1 MALYWIKPNSFE
13 EVEALYNNTKPLGGS
28 KNKGKDIR
36 PTGDRRRKMER
47 VHKFTDNC
55 YGLMDGGVADPMGW
69 WAHYRATEEQA
80 TETEMLRHAPIVWR
94 RHKDGSQ
101 TVTIRNESG
110 QGAHN
115 SRYSFLDR
123 HIPRAMR
130 FSIRNGKHFIMHGGK
145 DYFLAKSMTFPAAY
159 VNKVKADAEAR
170 GVELGEWFRGLTARD
185 DGVALTFKRVNDGN
199 FVLETGGKTLPK
211 PPRTLVKK
219 AQKAKY
225 KKAIDDFWEWVV
237 AMAPMMPVDD
247 WSYRNEMHKE
257 LYVYATPQ
265 HANRTWFSS
274 REAIPA
280 NIAIRILT
288 DYNNPMRL
296 NLAVAFVS
304 TSDIKIAATRE
315 DAKRVRAQ
323 YNRWINKVCGFTVI
337 K

>member
-1 MALYWIKPNSFE
+1 MALYWKNPNSFE
-13 EVEALYNNTKPLGGS
+13 EVEALYNSIKPLAGGQ
-28 KNKGKDIR
+28 NKGKDIR
-36 PTGDRRRKMER
+36 PAGDRRRKMER

-55 YGLMDGGVADPMGW
+55 YGLMDGGIGDPMGW
-69 WAHYRATEEQA
+69 WANYRGDDEQSTEAEV
-80 TETEMLRHAPIVWR
+80 LRHTPIVWR

-110 QGAHN
+110 HGAHN

-123 HIPRAMR
+123 HIPHAMR
-130 FSIRNGKHFIMHGGK
+130 FSIRNGKHFIVHGGK
-145 DYFLAKSMTFPAAY
+145 DYYLAKSMTFPAAY

-185 DGVALTFKRVNDGN
+185 DSVALTFKRVSDGN
-199 FVLETGGKTLPK
+199 FVLETGGKALPK

-219 AQKAKY
+219 AQKAKH
-225 KKAIDDFWEWVV
+225 KKAINDFWDWVV
-237 AMAPMMPVDD
+237 AMAPMMPVED
-247 WSYRNEMHKE
+247 WNYRSEMHKE
-257 LYVYATPQ
+257 LYTYALPDT
-265 HANRTWFSS
+265 NRTWFSS
-274 REAIPA
+274 REFIPA

-296 NLAVAFVS
+296 NMAVSFVEQ
-304 TSDIKIAATRE
+304 SDIKSAETVD

-323 YNRWINKVCGFTVI
+323 YNRWINKICGFTVT

>member
-1 MALYWIKPNSFE
+1 MALYHINPNSFE
-13 EVEALYNNTKPLGGS
+13 EVEALYNNTKPLAGGQ
-28 KNKGKDIR
+28 NKGKDIR
-36 PTGDRRRKMER
+36 PAGDRRRKMER

-55 YGLMDGGVADPMGW
+55 YGLMDGGIGDAHGW
-69 WAHYRATEEQA
+69 WANWHVEGNDS
-80 TETEMLRHAPIVWR
+80 EMLRHAPIVWR

-130 FSIRNGKHFIMHGGK
+130 FSIRNGKHFIVHGGK
-145 DYFLAKSMTFPAAY
+145 DYFLAKSNTYPAAY
-159 VNKVKADAEAR
+159 VDKIKSDAEAR
-170 GVELGEWFRGLTARD
+170 GVELSPWHRGLTARD
-185 DGVALTFKRVNDGN
+185 DGVALTFKRVSDGN
-199 FVLETGGKTLPK
+199 FVLETGGKALPK
-211 PPRTLVKK
+211 PPRVLVKK
-219 AQKAKY
+219 AQKA
-225 KKAIDDFWEWVV
+225 INDFWEWMV

-247 WSYRNEMHKE
+247 WQYTANMQKE
-257 LYVYATPQ
+257 LIMYAKPEY
-265 HANRTWFSS
+265 ANRTWFAS
-274 REAIPA
+274 REDIPA

-296 NLAVAFVS
+296 NMAVNFVS
-304 TSDIKIAATRE
+304 QSDITSAETVD

-323 YNRWINKVCGFTVI
+323 YNRWINKICGFTVT